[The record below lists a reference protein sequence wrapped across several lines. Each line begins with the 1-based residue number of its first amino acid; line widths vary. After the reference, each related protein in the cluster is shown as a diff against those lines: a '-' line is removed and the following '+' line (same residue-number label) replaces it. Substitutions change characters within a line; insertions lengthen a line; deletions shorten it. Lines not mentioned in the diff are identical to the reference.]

1 MPEKTRRGRN
11 HLSPW
16 TVKEMSS
23 LENKYGKFSAQD
35 IGDTLGRSA
44 GAVRG
49 VARKLGLSTPRP
61 PVWTE
66 EELALIRVN
75 YYKGIMFVHSLLP
88 GRTIYAIRIQASLM
102 GVTNASW
109 GDEELR
115 YLEAHH
121 GSVPIARI
129 AASLG
134 RSAKG
139 VADMDRK
146 MGLAKRPETINVPWS
161 EQVLEILWAHY
172 GSGAWITRVQA
183 LLPGRTKGAIGVQAN
198 KMGIRESQNWSP
210 EEIEILREYY
220 PYPGSEI
227 AKKLPHR
234 TVAAIKT
241 QASRLK
247 IKKFHNRNVIF
258 DSSVKEVDE

>member
-1 MPEKTRRGRN
+1 MSEKTRRGRN

-16 TVKEMSS
+16 TVKEMSY
-23 LENKYGKFSAQD
+23 LENNYGKFSAQD

-49 VARKLGLSTPRP
+49 LARKLGLSTPRP
-61 PVWTE
+61 PVWPE
-66 EELALIRVN
+66 EELALIRGN
-75 YYKGIMFVHSLLP
+75 YCKGITFVHSLLP

-102 GVTNASW
+102 GVTNSSW

-121 GSVPIARI
+121 GSIPIVGI

-139 VADMDRK
+139 VADMVRK
-146 MGLAKRPETINVPWS
+146 MGQAKRPETVNVPWT
-161 EQVLEILWAHY
+161 ERELEILRAHY

-183 LLPGRTKGAIGVQAN
+183 LLPGRTKGAIGIQAH
-198 KMGIRESQNWSP
+198 KMGVRESLNWSP
-210 EEIEILREYY
+210 EEIEMLREYY
-220 PYPGSEI
+220 PYPGSDV

-234 TVAAIKT
+234 TVAAIKN
-241 QASRLK
+241 QARRLG
-247 IKKFHNRNVIF
+247 IKKFHNRKTIF
-258 DSSVKEVDE
+258 